1 MVAIAM
7 DVGMTGMTPRRSIAK
22 CVAIRSEEI
31 LAGQVG
37 FP

>member
-7 DVGMTGMTPRRSIAK
+7 DVGMTGMTPRRSIAR
-22 CVAIRSEEI
+22 CVGIRSEEI
-31 LAGQVG
+31 FGGQVG